1 MNNKKNNYILRF
13 NVLNIND
20 LQNEPQQLPVNCTR
34 KQLGELLCILTL
46 NNYVVTVEQIK
57 TAHND

>member
-1 MNNKKNNYILRF
+1 MNNEKNNY
-13 NVLNIND
+13 VLHFND

-34 KQLGELLCILTL
+34 KQLGELLYVMTVK
-46 NNYVVTVEQIK
+46 NYVVTVEQIK

>member
-1 MNNKKNNYILRF
+1 MNNQKNNY
-13 NVLNIND
+13 VLYFND

-34 KQLGELLCILTL
+34 KQLGELLYVMTVK
-46 NNYVVTVEQIK
+46 NYVVTVEQIK